1 MKVEILGSEVFRFE
15 PASTF
20 FEDPLG
26 LDYCN
31 VSSVDVVRF
40 YQLVEDDEG
49 RLCSKEDRR
58 RVKLDCYH
66 RVSSIHKTI
75 N

>member
-26 LDYCN
+26 LDNCN
-31 VSSVDVVRF
+31 ISGIDVVGF

-49 RLCSKEDRR
+49 RLCSKKHGT
-58 RVKLDCYH
+58 RVKFD
-66 RVSSIHKTI
+66 
-75 N
+75 